1 MLNTDDCKHL
11 YNIGYYECNNV
22 FFYSKV
28 KASIYANTVKKP
40 IKWIYNDD
48 LFSIYNWRKEPN
60 LNLDELYNKR
70 ARQLREKYDYLIL
83 SFSGGADSY
92 NVAMSFIRQGLLI
105 DEIVTNHLTKGAE
118 RITILDTSVID
129 PWNLNAEYYLNAIP
143 RLKEIEILSPKTKI
157 TTLDTTD
164 STIASLTSKKED
176 WILDRKD
183 NLNFAMTFRY
193 NHFYFDSVKKQFDKN
208 FKIGIITGLEKPRT
222 CLKGNQFY
230 FTINDTLATNMSGI
244 HDFNEY
250 PNAIVE
256 HFYWSRDSLDIMCK
270 QSHVVKRWLEK
281 NNKYYEN
288 WRLNSWQDWRLF
300 KEKLVRDLV
309 YTTWNPEW
317 FQVEKALSGWHT
329 EHDDWAHK
337 LMCGTQELDVWNEGI
352 NYIAKIAPDF
362 IDYDKFGRPDR
373 LKNYYKYYYIGDV
386 KLGE

>member
-118 RITILDTSVID
+118 RITVLDTSVID

-208 FKIGIITGLEKPRT
+208 FKII
-222 CLKGNQFY
+222 
-230 FTINDTLATNMSGI
+230 
-244 HDFNEY
+244 
-250 PNAIVE
+250 
-256 HFYWSRDSLDIMCK
+256 
-270 QSHVVKRWLEK
+270 
-281 NNKYYEN
+281 
-288 WRLNSWQDWRLF
+288 
-300 KEKLVRDLV
+300 
-309 YTTWNPEW
+309 
-317 FQVEKALSGWHT
+317 
-329 EHDDWAHK
+329 
-337 LMCGTQELDVWNEGI
+337 
-352 NYIAKIAPDF
+352 
-362 IDYDKFGRPDR
+362 
-373 LKNYYKYYYIGDV
+373 
-386 KLGE
+386 

>member
-157 TTLDTTD
+157 IGVEPDT
-164 STIASLTSKKED
+164 
-176 WILDRKD
+176 
-183 NLNFAMTFRY
+183 
-193 NHFYFDSVKKQFDKN
+193 
-208 FKIGIITGLEKPRT
+208 
-222 CLKGNQFY
+222 
-230 FTINDTLATNMSGI
+230 
-244 HDFNEY
+244 
-250 PNAIVE
+250 
-256 HFYWSRDSLDIMCK
+256 
-270 QSHVVKRWLEK
+270 
-281 NNKYYEN
+281 
-288 WRLNSWQDWRLF
+288 
-300 KEKLVRDLV
+300 
-309 YTTWNPEW
+309 
-317 FQVEKALSGWHT
+317 
-329 EHDDWAHK
+329 
-337 LMCGTQELDVWNEGI
+337 
-352 NYIAKIAPDF
+352 
-362 IDYDKFGRPDR
+362 
-373 LKNYYKYYYIGDV
+373 
-386 KLGE
+386 